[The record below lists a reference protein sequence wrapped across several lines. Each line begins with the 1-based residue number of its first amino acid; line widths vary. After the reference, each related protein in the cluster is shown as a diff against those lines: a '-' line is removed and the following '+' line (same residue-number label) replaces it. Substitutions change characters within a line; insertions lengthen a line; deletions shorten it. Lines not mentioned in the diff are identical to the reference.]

1 MGPETAGLGTGS
13 AEPADEAKPSAIAT
27 SNERAREQRAANLPG
42 RMGSSEWSVSGE
54 QVSAANPMR
63 TRERDMMGPPSPAT
77 RLRRTRIH
85 LPPPSYQSSGDAGPL
100 DERRQH
106 RTVNGAGT
114 ITWASPSNSRLGAD
128 QWWVRGGRDRVQTE
142 LHEGDRDAGVI
153 RIPREVRPQGRDIA
167 HFRRARSRLSAIGR
181 TLFVRAKSR
190 RRAMDGRTRAG
201 LRMRPMR
208 AHTLAVGSRT
218 NLPSKT
224 ISRTTTRSEE

>member
-13 AEPADEAKPSAIAT
+13 AEPADETKPSAIAT

-77 RLRRTRIH
+77 PLASDPH
-85 LPPPSYQSSGDAGPL
+85 PPSAPHTNLAAIAGPL

-114 ITWASPSNSRLGAD
+114 ITWARPDNSRLTAD

-167 HFRRARSRLSAIGR
+167 HFRRARLRLSAIGR
-181 TLFVRAKSR
+181 APLCACEIPPARD
-190 RRAMDGRTRAG
+190 DGRTRAG
-201 LRMRPMR
+201 LRMCPMP

-224 ISRTTTRSEE
+224 ISRT

>member
-13 AEPADEAKPSAIAT
+13 AEPADETKPSAIAT

-114 ITWASPSNSRLGAD
+114 ITWASPNNSRLGAD

-142 LHEGDRDAGVI
+142 LHEGDRDADVI
-153 RIPREVRPQGRDIA
+153 RIPREVRPQGRHIA
-167 HFRRARSRLSAIGR
+167 HSGGRDYASPRSGAP
-181 TLFVRAKSR
+181 LFVRGKSR

-201 LRMRPMR
+201 LRKCPMR
-208 AHTLAVGSRT
+208 ARTFDVGSRT
-218 NLPSKT
+218 DLPSKT
-224 ISRTTTRSEE
+224 ISR